1 MKSDVSEKSFDCV
14 AFMREQRA
22 RLSEEM
28 TAMGS
33 EGFRRWLH
41 NKEYDDPTLA
51 RLKAQARPVGRTTQ

>member
-1 MKSDVSEKSFDCV
+1 MKSDVPRKSFDCV

-22 RLSEEM
+22 RLSEQM

-33 EGFRRWLH
+33 EEFRRWLH

-51 RLKAQARPVGRTTQ
+51 RLKAQSRPVGKISQ